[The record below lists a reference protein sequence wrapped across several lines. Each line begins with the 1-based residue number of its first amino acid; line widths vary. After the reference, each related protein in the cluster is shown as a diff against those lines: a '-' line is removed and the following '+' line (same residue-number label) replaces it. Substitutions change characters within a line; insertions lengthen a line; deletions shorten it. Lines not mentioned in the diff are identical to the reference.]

1 MSNER
6 AVIIYWGGELIQTAN
21 GANVQRAKS
30 RIVNFSDDFDLD
42 WLHRIIRNAV
52 GIREDGIITKILFRH
67 PVMGFGV
74 NVVSGFMQIRDNF
87 DVFNMFQMVRQY
99 SGCLTIELNI
109 QFSSATFRHERYAE
123 ASSSRYIQNEIN
135 VEQEIGRAHV

>member
-21 GANVQRAKS
+21 GPNVQGAKC

-42 WLHRIIRNAV
+42 KLHRIIRNAV
-52 GIREDGIITKILFRH
+52 GIRDDGIITKILFRH

-74 NVVSGFMQIRDNF
+74 NAVSGFMQIRDNF
-87 DVFNMFQMVRQY
+87 DVSNMFQMVRQF
-99 SGCLTIELNI
+99 SGCLTIELYVE
-109 QFSSATFRHERYAE
+109 FSTSIFRHEGCA
-123 ASSSRYIQNEIN
+123 
-135 VEQEIGRAHV
+135 